1 MPESNRPGPALPLVS
16 IVTPSYNQARFL
28 EQTILSVLTQDYSNL
43 EYIVVD
49 GNSTDRSVEIIRKYA
64 NRLAWW
70 ISEPDR
76 GQADA
81 INKGFLH
88 ATGEIVGW
96 VNSDDLYYHAR
107 VIRQAVE
114 AFQAHPEAGM
124 VYADGVKIN
133 SEGLLIDWFHYP
145 QYSLKDLLGFNILLQ
160 PASFMRQEALKA
172 GGYLPLESN
181 LTLDQE
187 LWIRIAARYPLV
199 HVEGTW
205 AVERSHENAKTL
217 SLAARYGPDAFQLVD
232 SLRRDPLFA
241 PTIARSF
248 PEIYAGLHV
257 FSARR
262 LIDAGQPRQA
272 LRHFWQ
278 GFRLSARVVSR
289 VWYKVVQALGGAVGL
304 GGLFLAYR
312 DLRRRLRHPS
322 NRLLVDETGVHWAE
336 PLSHLQP

>member
-1 MPESNRPGPALPLVS
+1 MSESLPLVS
-16 IVTPSYNQARFL
+16 IVTPSFNQARFL
-28 EQTILSVLTQDYSNL
+28 EQTILSVLTQDYPKL
-43 EYIVVD
+43 EYIIVD
-49 GNSTDRSVEIIRKYA
+49 GNSTDGSVDIIQKYA
-64 NRLAWW
+64 DRLAWW

-81 INKGFLH
+81 INKGFRH

-96 VNSDDLYYHAR
+96 VNSDDLYYHPR

-114 AFQAHPEAGM
+114 AFQGHPEAGM
-124 VYADGVKIN
+124 VYADGLKIN
-133 SEGLLIDWFHYP
+133 SEGFLIDWFHYP

-160 PASFMRQEALKA
+160 PASFMRREALEA
-172 GGYLPLESN
+172 GGFLPLESN

-205 AVERSHENAKTL
+205 AVERSHDSAKTL

-232 SLRRDPLFA
+232 SLRQDPLFA
-241 PTIARSF
+241 PTIEQSF
-248 PEIYAGLHV
+248 RQIYAGLHV

-262 LIDAGQPRQA
+262 LIDARQPRQA
-272 LRHFWQ
+272 VGHFWQ

-312 DLRRRLRHPS
+312 DLRRRLQHPS
-322 NRLLVDETGVHWAE
+322 IRLLVDETGVHWAE